1 MRNAYL
7 DQLYEL
13 AGKDKNVLAL
23 ISDNGAIVYDKY
35 RRDFPEQYMNFGIAE
50 ANMIAA
56 AAGMASRGKIP
67 FAYTIG
73 SFLAYRALE
82 FIRNDVCYQNQN
94 VKIVGIGSGCVY
106 AGLGPTHHV
115 TEDISILRS
124 MPNLTLFSPASPL
137 ESKKITQA
145 AYEIEGPVYIRLGRN
160 GEPEI
165 YDGDYDFAL
174 GKGIVLRDGKDI
186 TLVGSGTMVYD
197 LLQVADA
204 LAKDGITARIINMHT
219 LKPFDSELIEKAA
232 EETRAILTVEDH
244 SLYGGLGSIVAE
256 IIAEKRL
263 DVKLMMMGLKGF
275 ADGYGNVEEIKARNG
290 LGIADII
297 ARARKMCSQ
306 SFDA

>member
-7 DQLYEL
+7 DQLYKL
-13 AGKDKNVLAL
+13 AGKDKKVLAL

-106 AGLGPTHHV
+106 AGLGPTHHA
-115 TEDISILRS
+115 TEDIGILRA
-124 MPNLTLFSPASPL
+124 MPNLTLFSPSSPM

-145 AYEIEGPVYIRLGRN
+145 AYEIDGPVYIRLGRN
-160 GEPEI
+160 GEPEV
-165 YDGDYDFAL
+165 YEEDYDL
-174 GKGIVLRDGKDI
+174 IPGKGIVMRDGKDI
-186 TLVGSGTMVYD
+186 TLIGAGTMVYD
-197 LLQVADA
+197 LLQAADA
-204 LAKDGITARIINMHT
+204 LEKKDIHARVINTHT
-219 LKPFDSELIEKAA
+219 LKPFDAELVEKAA
-232 EETRAILTVEDH
+232 EETGAILTVEDH
-244 SLYGGLGSIVAE
+244 SIYGGLGSIVAE
-256 IIAEKRL
+256 IIAENRL
-263 DVKLMMMGLKGF
+263 NVRFARLGLKGF
-275 ADGYGNVEEIKARNG
+275 AEGYGSVDEVKANNR
-290 LGIADII
+290 IDIDSI
-297 ARARKMCSQ
+297 CRAIDGMLQ
-306 SFDA
+306 